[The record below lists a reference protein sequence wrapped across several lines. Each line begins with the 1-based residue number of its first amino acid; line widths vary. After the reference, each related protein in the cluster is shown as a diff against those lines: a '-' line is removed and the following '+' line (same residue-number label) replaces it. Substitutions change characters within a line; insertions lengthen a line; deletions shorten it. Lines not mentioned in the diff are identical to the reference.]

1 MPLKKS
7 NFAEEEIPIF
17 DEAIVYKRGGY
28 WQFRMWLLK
37 ENKYVRKSL
46 RTRNR
51 NTAIEKGKDAYLEI
65 YSNIK
70 AGKTYFSLS
79 TKDGV
84 ELYIKHREKD
94 LESGIIVSGRL
105 STIKTHLEHWLKFIK
120 KDSKLKELAR
130 TDCEDYFHKRVKS
143 NKKIPVSQST
153 IKNEQST
160 INAMMKYL
168 FRYNETYIDSFDFKK
183 LPRIDTN
190 DEALRRSSFL
200 PDEIGYMEAAIHKYA
215 AEARKNLDDDENL
228 KKYIAC
234 YYFLIAMLSGLRTGE
249 QRQLRWSDISW
260 SEHRRK
266 EDEISLIR
274 ISIRAETSKTRKSRA
289 LMVRD
294 KGYLEDLRSVLWSK
308 QKQPVASNN
317 IFSANGES
325 VISERMILYYFDK
338 ILELAEIKN
347 LSKRDLV
354 PYSFRHY
361 FITQK
366 IMSGLSYRQ
375 ISDMCGTSA
384 TQIERTYYHINEDIL
399 LTNAMADYKLS
410 DEGII
415 VTSSK

>member
-1 MPLKKS
+1 
-7 NFAEEEIPIF
+7 
-17 DEAIVYKRGGY
+17 
-28 WQFRMWLLK
+28 
-37 ENKYVRKSL
+37 
-46 RTRNR
+46 
-51 NTAIEKGKDAYLEI
+51 
-65 YSNIK
+65 
-70 AGKTYFSLS
+70 
-79 TKDGV
+79 
-84 ELYIKHREKD
+84 
-94 LESGIIVSGRL
+94 
-105 STIKTHLEHWLKFIK
+105 
-120 KDSKLKELAR
+120 
-130 TDCEDYFHKRVKS
+130 
-143 NKKIPVSQST
+143 
-153 IKNEQST
+153 
-160 INAMMKYL
+160 
-168 FRYNETYIDSFDFKK
+168 
-183 LPRIDTN
+183 
-190 DEALRRSSFL
+190 
-200 PDEIGYMEAAIHKYA
+200 MEAAIHKYA

-249 QRQLRWSDISW
+249 QRQLRWSDITW

-294 KGYLEDLRSVLWSK
+294 KGYLDDLRSVLWSK

>member
-37 ENKYVRKSL
+37 ESKYVRKSL

-84 ELYIKHREKD
+84 ELYVKHREKD

-249 QRQLRWSDISW
+249 QRQLRWSDITW

-294 KGYLEDLRSVLWSK
+294 KGYLDDLRSVLWSK

>member
-37 ENKYVRKSL
+37 ESKYVRKSL

-51 NTAIEKGKDAYLEI
+51 NTAVEKGKDAYLEI

-70 AGKTYFSLS
+70 AGKTYFSLT

-84 ELYIKHREKD
+84 ELYVKHREKD

-249 QRQLRWSDISW
+249 QRQLRWSDITW

-294 KGYLEDLRSVLWSK
+294 KGYLDDLRSVLWSK

-415 VTSSK
+415 VTTSK